1 MTLHL
6 IPLIITICYLTLML
20 SIGFFTNK
28 FLIKDSTDYMLAG
41 RSLPA
46 IMVAC
51 SLAANNIGG
60 GSTVGLASKAYGN
73 WGMSSV
79 WYY

>member
-1 MTLHL
+1 MNATPM
-6 IPLIITICYLTLML
+6 IIVIIYLIIML
-20 SIGFFTNK
+20 LVGFLTNK
-28 FLIKDSTDYMLAG
+28 FFIKNSTDYMLAG

-60 GSTVGLASKAYGN
+60 GS
-73 WGMSSV
+73 M
-79 WYY
+79 